1 LLPRWGLA
9 ARWLPPPAPGFLLGF
24 LLLIGAQNAFAQS
37 PDQVLVVVNKRGVL
51 SSTIASYYMSR
62 RAIPRTNL
70 CVISAE
76 PGEDISRGAYVS
88 DVEKPIGDCLRKR
101 KLEEQIL
108 YIVTTLGVPLRIT
121 GNGDGIRN
129 DAASVDSELAL
140 LYARL
145 HGNNVPLAGP
155 ADNPFFRHRDA
166 PFRHPQFPIYLV
178 TRLAAWDMHDT
189 EALVDRALAAR
200 NAGQF
205 VIDARAD
212 NSTPGNDWL
221 RTAALLLPK
230 GRVDFDN
237 SAKVLEHVNNVI
249 GYASWGSNDPDR
261 KHRFLH
267 LGWLP
272 GAIAT
277 EYVSTD
283 GRTLRHPPDDWELGN
298 WKDVSTW
305 FAGAPQ
311 TLATDYIH
319 EGATGASGQV
329 YEPYLTGCPR
339 PDFVLP
345 AYASGRT
352 LAESFYAGIPALSW
366 MTVVIGDPLTRL
378 KP

>member
-1 LLPRWGLA
+1 MRFSTLALPAICFLTLA
-9 ARWLPPPAPGFLLGF
+9 
-24 LLLIGAQNAFAQS
+24 GAQAMLAQS
-37 PDQVLVVVNKRGVL
+37 PAQVLVIVNKRGVL
-51 SSTIASYYMSR
+51 SSTVASYYMSR
-62 RAIPRTNL
+62 RGIPRSNL
-70 CVISAE
+70 CVISAD
-76 PGEDISRGAYVS
+76 PGEDISRAAYQS
-88 DVEKPIGDCLRKR
+88 DIEKPIADCLRKR
-101 KLEEQIL
+101 NLEEQIL
-108 YIVTTLGVPLRIT
+108 YIVTTLGVPLRII
-121 GNGDGIRN
+121 GKGDGVRN
-129 DAASVDSELAL
+129 DAASVDSELSL

-145 HGNNVPLAGP
+145 HGRNIPLDGP
-155 ADNPFFRHRDA
+155 ADNPFFRRREA

-178 TRLAAWDMHDT
+178 TRLAAWDLHDT

-200 NAGQF
+200 NTGQF

-212 NSTPGNDWL
+212 NNTPGNDWL

-230 GRVDFDN
+230 GRVVFDD
-237 SAKVLEHVNNVI
+237 SAKVVADVKNVI

-267 LGWLP
+267 FAWLP

-277 EYVSTD
+277 EFVSTD
-283 GRTLRHPPDDWELGN
+283 GRSLRRPPDEWELGN

-311 TLATDYIH
+311 TVATDYIH

-352 LAESFYAGIPALSW
+352 LAESFYIGIPALSW
-366 MTVVIGDPLTRL
+366 MTVVIGDPLAKL

>member
-1 LLPRWGLA
+1 MKFAFRAGRPLKA
-9 ARWLPPPAPGFLLGF
+9 ALGF
-24 LLLIGAQNAFAQS
+24 LMLTGAQTAAGQS
-37 PDQVLVVVNKRGVL
+37 PDQVFVIVNRRAVL
-51 SSTIASYYMSR
+51 SSTVASYYMSH
-62 RAIPRTNL
+62 RAIPRSNL
-70 CVISAE
+70 CIISAD
-76 PGEDISRGAYVS
+76 PGEDISRAAYVS
-88 DVEKPIGDCLRKR
+88 DIEKPIADCLRKR
-101 KLEEQIL
+101 NLEERIL
-108 YIVTTLGVPLRIT
+108 YIVTTIGVPLRIT
-121 GNGDGIRN
+121 GNGDGVRN
-129 DAASVDSELAL
+129 DAAAVDSELSL

-145 HGNNVPLAGP
+145 HGQNISLAGP

-166 PFRHPQFPIYLV
+166 PFRHPQFPMYLV

-200 NAGQF
+200 NTGQF

-230 GRVDFDN
+230 GRVVSDD
-237 SAKVLEHVNNVI
+237 SGKVVADVKNVI

-277 EYVSTD
+277 EFVSTD
-283 GRTLRHPPDDWELGN
+283 GRTLRRPPDGWELGN

-311 TLATDYIH
+311 TLTTDYIH
-319 EGATGASGQV
+319 EGATAASGQV

-352 LAESFYAGIPALSW
+352 LAESFYVGIPVLSW